1 MITDWS
7 FKFCNLYE
15 NGTVNCMI
23 IEKPLIIL
31 IKQIH
36 DSETSRIELILRG

>member
-1 MITDWS
+1 MITDRS
-7 FKFCNLYE
+7 FKFWNLYE

-31 IKQIH
+31 IKEIH
-36 DSETSRIELILRG
+36 DSETSRIEIILGG

>member
-1 MITDWS
+1 MITDRS
-7 FKFCNLYE
+7 FKLLNLYE

-31 IKQIH
+31 IKQIY
-36 DSETSRIELILRG
+36 DSETSKIELILGG